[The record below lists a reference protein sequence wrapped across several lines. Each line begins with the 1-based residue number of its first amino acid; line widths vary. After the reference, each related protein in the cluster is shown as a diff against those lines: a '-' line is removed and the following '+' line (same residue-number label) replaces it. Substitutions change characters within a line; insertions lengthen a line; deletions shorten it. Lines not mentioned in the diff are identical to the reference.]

1 MSKLEN
7 LQRDKIGLLEALK
20 DELAHLDSHKASVEK
35 IIESK
40 SKEMKDVILMIEKT
54 EDEKHE
60 NTKKIT
66 DIDSRL
72 AELEAQTR
80 RLNEDKRRLIGDNDK
95 AEEQMK
101 KYVKKKSK
109 LENYLSSEMKNAQ
122 KDGN

>member
-40 SKEMKDVILMIEKT
+40 SKEMKDVIMMIEKT

-60 NTKKIT
+60 NTKKVT
-66 DIDSRL
+66 DIDSKL
-72 AELEAQTR
+72 AELELQTR
-80 RLNEDKRRLIGDNDK
+80 RLKEDKTRLIGENDK